1 MNKMLHSFVR
11 TFVVAVLAA
20 LSGAM
25 SANATDVWILGN
37 VGNQDWNP
45 NVGTQMNYVGND
57 TYVYEGQFNA
67 TSYISFTTML
77 GDWDTI
83 NPYRFGA
90 EFNDFSIESLL
101 GEYIACGALGESA
114 NNAFLITVAG
124 YYKIT
129 LVMKQNS
136 RKVMFE
142 RPTVAVVDGLCYR
155 LFPSSKTATVVSHSS
170 YSSLSDVVIPA
181 SLAHEGKTYT
191 VDGIDQGAFNGC
203 NLQSVAIYADIAD
216 CNGGF
221 GGCTVGTL
229 YVADNVTVL
238 KGLGINASAIY
249 CFGNA
254 PAECDDATFAT
265 YNAALHVPMAA
276 MTQYFMADV
285 WNHFNNITGD
295 AGQQP
300 KELTLVPAEAAI
312 ELGGTLQL
320 TATVTPTTI
329 VPLCWSVSQP
339 GVVTVS
345 DDGLVTTLAAGEV
358 DVTASCMGVSQT
370 CHITVQDRLVTATLN
385 SHQLNLERGA
395 TANLQVTTTPVTTPV
410 TWRSTDTAVA
420 TVTENNGSATVTA
433 VAPGQALIIATPEGD
448 NVKPDTCRVTVTEV
462 TVVVALNQHGLSLKR
477 GGTAYLQ
484 ATTSPVAA
492 EVSYSSTDA
501 DVALVRVIDG
511 QAMVLGNRPGE
522 ALIIATTDAEWV
534 RPDTCRVTVIR
545 PRGDA
550 TADGFSDIDDLNA
563 IINVMVGKTE
573 PEEADLPFYDLTGDG
588 NIDVDDMNR
597 IINIMLRII
606 ETQTFT
612 VNGVSFEMVPVEGGT
627 FTMGATAEY
636 AWDEEKPAH
645 QVTLSSYAIGET
657 EVTQALWQVVMGSNP
672 SWFNGRRKED
682 YFDWEEANID
692 IDYGT
697 NLQRPVECVSWDD
710 CQTFITKLNELT
722 GMTFRIPTEAEW
734 EYAARGGNKSKGY
747 IFAGGNLD
755 DVAWYFENSNLMI
768 HPVATKLPNELGL
781 YDMSGNV
788 YEWCQDW
795 YGSYSSD
802 AQTNPTGPASGSYRV
817 QRGGS
822 WYNGLYDWYSS
833 ARFCTVSY
841 RSRCTPSYR
850 SRECGLRLAL

>member
-129 LVMKQNS
+129 LVMTQNS
-136 RKVMFE
+136 RRVMFE
-142 RPTVAVVDGLCYR
+142 RLTVAVVDGLCYR
-155 LFPSSKTATVVSHSS
+155 LC
-170 YSSLSDVVIPA
+170 SSLNTAIVVWDASYTSLRDVVIPA
-181 SLAHEGKTYT
+181 SFVHEGKTYT

-238 KGLGINASAIY
+238 KGLGINPSAIY

-276 MTQYFMADV
+276 MTQYFMANV

-300 KELTLVPAEAAI
+300 KELTLDPAEAAI

-329 VPLCWSVSQP
+329 VPLRWSVSQP
-339 GVVTVS
+339 TVATIG
-345 DDGLVTTLAAGEV
+345 DDGLLTAIAAGQV
-358 DVTASCMGVSQT
+358 DVTASCMGLSQT
-370 CHITVQDRLVTATLN
+370 CHITVQDQLVTAMLTYHEL
-385 SHQLNLERGA
+385 SLERGA
-395 TANLQVTTTPVTTPV
+395 TESFQYFTTPSNKPITL
-410 TWRSTDTAVA
+410 RSTDTAVA
-420 TVTENNGSATVTA
+420 TVTENNGFAVVTA
-433 VAPGQALIIATPEGD
+433 VAPGEALIIATPEGD
-448 NVKPDTCRVTVTEV
+448 NV
-462 TVVVALNQHGLSLKR
+462 
-477 GGTAYLQ
+477 
-484 ATTSPVAA
+484 
-492 EVSYSSTDA
+492 
-501 DVALVRVIDG
+501 
-511 QAMVLGNRPGE
+511 
-522 ALIIATTDAEWV
+522 
-534 RPDTCRVTVIR
+534 RPDTCRVTVVR

-550 TADGFSDIDDLNA
+550 TADGLTDIDDLNA
-563 IINVMVGKTE
+563 IINVMVGKAE
-573 PEEADLPFYDLTGDG
+573 PEEADRPFYDLNSDG
-588 NIDVDDMNR
+588 RIDVDDMNK
-597 IINIMLRII
+597 IINIMLGLV
-606 ETQTFT
+606 ETRTYTVGGVTFK
-612 VNGVSFEMVPVEGGT
+612 MVAVEGGT
-627 FTMGATAEY
+627 FMMGATAEQGNE
-636 AWDEEKPAH
+636 ALSSEKPAH
-645 QVTLSSYAIGET
+645 QVTLNGFAIGET
-657 EVTQALWQVVMGSNP
+657 EVTQALWQAVMGSNP
-672 SWFNGRRKED
+672 S
-682 YFDWEEANID
+682 YFT
-692 IDYGT
+692 G
-697 NLQRPVECVSWDD
+697 NLQRPVEKVSWND
-710 CQTFITKLNELT
+710 CQTFIAKLNQLT
-722 GMTFRIPTEAEW
+722 GEHFRLPTEAEW
-734 EYAARGGNKSKGY
+734 EYAARGGSKSKGY
-747 IFAGGNLD
+747 KYAGSNAID
-755 DVAWYFENSNLMI
+755 DVAWYTNNSSSKT
-768 HPVATKLPNELGL
+768 HPVATKSPNELGL

-788 YEWCQDW
+788 WEWCQDW
-795 YGSYSSD
+795 YGSYSSG
-802 AQTNPTGPASGSYRV
+802 AQTNPIGPASGSSRV
-817 QRGGS
+817 SRGGG
-822 WYNGLYDWYSS
+822 WLSS
-833 ARFCTVSY
+833 ARYCRVSF
-841 RSRCTPSYR
+841 RVNCTPS
-850 SRECGLRLAL
+850 GTGNFLGFRLAL

>member
-1 MNKMLHSFVR
+1 MNRILQLSIR

-20 LSGAM
+20 LSCAM

-345 DDGLVTTLAAGEV
+345 DDGLVSALAIGEV
-358 DVTASCMGVSQT
+358 DVTASCMGLSQT
-370 CHITVQDRLVTATLN
+370 SHITVQSPLVTAMLTYHEL
-385 SHQLNLERGA
+385 SLERGA
-395 TANLQVTTTPVTTPV
+395 TESFQYFTTPSNKPV
-410 TWRSTDTAVA
+410 TLRSTDTAVA
-420 TVTENNGSATVTA
+420 TVTENNGFAVVTA
-433 VAPGQALIIATPEGD
+433 VAPGEALIIATPEGD
-448 NVKPDTCRVTVTEV
+448 NVKPDTCRVTVTEITVSV
-462 TVVVALNQHGLSLKR
+462 TLNQRELALKR
-477 GGTAYLQ
+477 GGTAYLRSY
-484 ATTSPVAA
+484 TSPIAA
-492 EVSYSSTDA
+492 EVIYSSTDA
-501 DVALVRVIDG
+501 DVALVRVVDG
-511 QAMVLGNRPGE
+511 KAMVLGNRPGE
-522 ALIIATTDAEWV
+522 ALIIATIASEWV

-545 PRGDA
+545 PLGDV
-550 TADGFSDIDDLNA
+550 TADGLIDVEDVNSV
-563 IINVMVGKTE
+563 INVILGKEELPVG
-573 PEEADLPFYDLTGDG
+573 DNFGYYDMNGDG
-588 NIDVDDMNR
+588 LIDVLDVNSL
-597 IINIMLRII
+597 INTLLNP
-606 ETQTFT
+606 EPLNPPTPPAPQTRTYT
-612 VNGVSFEMVPVEGGT
+612 VGGVTFKMVAVEGGT
-627 FTMGATAEY
+627 FMMGATAEQGNE
-636 AWDEEKPAH
+636 ALSSEKPAH
-645 QVTLSSYAIGET
+645 QVTLNGFAIGET
-657 EVTQALWQVVMGSNP
+657 EVTQALWQAVMGSNP
-672 SWFNGRRKED
+672 SKFTGN
-682 YFDWEEANID
+682 N
-692 IDYGT
+692 
-697 NLQRPVECVSWDD
+697 QRPVERVSWND
-710 CQTFITKLNELT
+710 CQEFIAKLNELT
-722 GMTFRIPTEAEW
+722 GATFRLPTEAEW
-734 EYAARGGNKSKGY
+734 EYAARGGNKSMGY
-747 IFAGGNLD
+747 KYAGSNTLG
-755 DVAWYFENSNLMI
+755 DVAWYWDNIPSQTEGTAGCSTQT
-768 HPVATKLPNELGL
+768 VATKAPNELGL

-788 YEWCQDW
+788 DEWCQDW
-795 YGSYSSD
+795 HGAYSSG
-802 AQTNPTGPASGSYRV
+802 AQTNPTGPETGTGRV
-817 QRGGS
+817 YRGGNWDYAAS
-822 WYNGLYDWYSS
+822 SCRVSRRNIYN
-833 ARFCTVSY
+833 
-841 RSRCTPSYR
+841 PSY
-850 SRECGLRLAL
+850 ENYYLGLRLVVQ